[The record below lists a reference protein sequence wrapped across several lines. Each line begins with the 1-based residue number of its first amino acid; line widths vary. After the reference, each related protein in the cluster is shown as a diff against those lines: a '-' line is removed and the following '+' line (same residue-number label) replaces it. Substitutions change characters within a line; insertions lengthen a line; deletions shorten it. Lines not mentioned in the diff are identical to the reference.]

1 VALSKSDRLPGCI
14 RSPSVARR
22 RRAHG
27 FPTGRVSLPIEA
39 GLSLWPAMADG
50 VLRMLATGPGA
61 LAVKGEGSAVAFSG
75 APVADLNMAF
85 AWSDARA
92 LDALARRNEDF
103 VLVASPE
110 GNAAVRARAAELG
123 IVAVPE
129 PLPVWFGPIDVGA
142 LPAPRW
148 NVRHASRRDMA
159 AVRHVLAAA
168 FGLSVEPLETAFP
181 DAIADDVD
189 VHLSERDGTPV
200 SAVMAI
206 RSGKIVSLWSGGTV
220 PGARNGGAF
229 TDLLGQVLRLQS
241 ERGATS
247 FAGIT
252 EAVASGIVVQRL
264 GGRRASDGHV
274 WLRGSSVGELLQR

>member
-1 VALSKSDRLPGCI
+1 M
-14 RSPSVARR
+14 
-22 RRAHG
+22 
-27 FPTGRVSLPIEA
+27 
-39 GLSLWPAMADG
+39 SLWPAMAEG

-61 LAVKGEGSAVAFSG
+61 LAVKGEGSAVAFSS

-92 LDALARRNEDF
+92 LDALARRSEDF

-129 PLPVWFGPIDVGA
+129 PLPVWLGPIDVGV

-148 NVRHASRRDMA
+148 NVRQASRRDMA

-168 FGLSVEPLETAFP
+168 FGLSVESLETAFP
-181 DAIADDVD
+181 EAIADDVD

-206 RSGKIVSLWSGGTV
+206 RSGEIVSLWSGGTV

-274 WLRGSSVGELLQR
+274 WLRGTSVGELLQR

>member
-1 VALSKSDRLPGCI
+1 M
-14 RSPSVARR
+14 
-22 RRAHG
+22 
-27 FPTGRVSLPIEA
+27 
-39 GLSLWPAMADG
+39 SLWPALADG

-92 LDALARRNEDF
+92 LDALTRRTEDF

-110 GNAAVRARAAELG
+110 GNDAVSARAAELG

-129 PLPVWFGPIDVGA
+129 PLPVWLGPIDVGA
-142 LPAPRW
+142 LPAPRG
-148 NVRHASRRDMA
+148 NVRRATRRDMA
-159 AVRHVLAAA
+159 AVRDVLAAA
-168 FGLSVEPLETAFP
+168 FGLPVEPLRTAFP
-181 DAIADDVD
+181 DSIADDVD
-189 VHLSERDGTPV
+189 VHLSERDGKAV

-206 RSGKIVSLWSGGTV
+206 RSGEIVSLWSGGTV
-220 PGARNGGAF
+220 PEARNGGAF
-229 TDLLGQVLRLQS
+229 TDLMAQVLRFQF

-274 WLRGSSVGELLQR
+274 WLRGSSVGELLQG